1 MSGEGSIV
9 TVDRETLARN
19 LEQVRERIAAAA
31 ERVGRSADE
40 ITLVAVSKTHPA
52 ELVVATWELGI
63 RHFGENRVEE
73 ANPKIEEVRRLLSS
87 RGEAAASGDSGPQ
100 PGPIWHMVGHV
111 QSRKAR
117 DVIEGGYALVHSVDR
132 VKLAR
137 RLSRFALEAGR
148 VQEILLEVNV
158 SGEATKF
165 GFEPEALIP
174 AVEEIATLSGVRVRG
189 LMTMAPIVPDPE
201 EARPVFAA
209 LRELR
214 DRMADRF
221 PELDWYHL
229 SMGMT
234 DDFEVAIEEGATIV
248 RIGRAIFGPR
258 RA

>member
-1 MSGEGSIV
+1 MSEESPVI
-9 TVDRETLARN
+9 TVDRERLRKN

-31 ERVGRSADE
+31 ERAGRSAGE
-40 ITLVAVSKTHPA
+40 ITLVAVSKTHPPEA
-52 ELVVATWELGI
+52 VVAALDLGV

-73 ANPKIEEVRRLLSS
+73 GNPKIEAVRALLTS
-87 RGEAAASGDSGPQ
+87 EAPAHAGNGGVRPDPV
-100 PGPIWHMVGHV
+100 WHMIGHV

-117 DVIEGGYALVHSVDR
+117 DVIAGGYALVHSVDR

-165 GFEPEALIP
+165 GFDPEALIP
-174 AVEEIATLSGVRVRG
+174 AVEEIATLPGLRVRG
-189 LMTMAPIVPDPE
+189 LMTMAPIVADPE
-201 EARPVFAA
+201 DARPVFTA
-209 LRELR
+209 LRTLR
-214 DRMADRF
+214 DEMACRF
-221 PELDWYHL
+221 PELDWHHL

-258 RA
+258 RAE